1 MKPLSF
7 TATASFLATI
17 VAGSTLGAEVSSFR
31 HADRSPDLKSRG
43 ECRFGQWACLDDFV
57 LNCDA
62 TETWRRVADCGAG
75 SGCCAEFNGGAQ
87 CIC

>member
-1 MKPLSF
+1 MQVSLFAAITALAATVSATSPGPVARIPKPERKAPAHEARAECEF
-7 TATASFLATI
+7 
-17 VAGSTLGAEVSSFR
+17 GS
-31 HADRSPDLKSRG
+31 
-43 ECRFGQWACLDDFV
+43 WACLDDFV

-62 TETWRRVADCGAG
+62 TGTWRTIDDCGAG